1 MAKADD
7 CGCDETQER
16 EAEYAALTVA
26 PEDDSPD
33 TAPDPRGTTVRAFR
47 DQLLAPYGKPTGDK
61 RRFKGGALT
70 SGELPIGVK
79 WQREDNQGHSTSV
92 TVGAIHKVRFG
103 DDGVYGSG
111 VIFDPDPTKT
121 QRWAEDCAEAY
132 GLLKEKVIGPS
143 VDLDDMEFHEFTDE
157 AEEYSAE
164 ARPEIEVDRGRI
176 RAVTLVQIP
185 AFVEARPFA
194 LDEVDADEYA
204 AEMDEIAA
212 LTASGVYSST
222 AELPVAPAD
231 YEWDLLEWASR
242 NVADMPGAVLYD
254 GPEGVLFP
262 VADLV
267 DGKLS
272 LVAAAVA
279 DAVSML
285 AFHYD
290 RVQLP
295 DGVKDAMRERL
306 DDLTAYCELPAPP
319 WQHASVS
326 LVAAGSIRDWTPTIE
341 AFADPKLDKLT
352 PITVRDGRVF
362 GHLASWKSCH
372 IGFKHCVTAPK
383 SRSKYA
389 HFHVGEIQTTGGP
402 LPVGK
407 ITLGGGHADTRLG
420 FQAAAEHYDDAGAA
434 VAAVRAG
441 EDKHGIWVSGVALP
455 GAEDKFATLP
465 LFPLSGDWRRV
476 GGSMEMVAALAV
488 NTPGFGVPRV
498 HEAAGQVYALVA
510 AGVVEPEP
518 DEELANLFAYDPSDE
533 RVKADLTGKGKKKK
547 RKLPPWMQKDDDED
561 DYAADADELAY
572 AMQVAARRERAAAE
586 SATQIAADLGYLDEV
601 NLRSAA
607 LSAASVF

>member
-1 MAKADD
+1 MAKADED
-7 CGCDETQER
+7 CGCDDQR

-26 PEDDSPD
+26 ADDDQTDLS
-33 TAPDPRGTTVRAFR
+33 PDPRGTKVRAFR
-47 DQLLAPYGKPTGDK
+47 DQLIAPYGKPTGDK
-61 RRFKGGALT
+61 RRFKSGALT
-70 SGELPIGVK
+70 AGELPIGVK
-79 WQREDNQGHSTSV
+79 WQRADNQGHSTSV
-92 TVGAIHKVRFG
+92 TVGALHKVRFG

-111 VIFDPDPTKT
+111 VFFDPDPAVTP
-121 QRWAEDCAEAY
+121 RWAEDCNEAY
-132 GLLKEKVIGPS
+132 ALTREKVIGPS
-143 VDLDDMEFHEFTDE
+143 VDLDDMDFHEFVDE
-157 AEEYSAE
+157 AEEYATE
-164 ARPEIEVDRGRI
+164 ARPEIEVDKGRI

-194 LDEVDADEYA
+194 LEEVDADEYA
-204 AEMDEIAA
+204 TEMDEIAS
-212 LTASGVYSST
+212 LTASGVHSST

-231 YEWDLLEWASR
+231 YEWDLLEWAAR

-319 WQHASVS
+319 WQSVPAS
-326 LVAAGSIRDWTPTIE
+326 LQAAGTMADWTPPRA
-341 AFADPKLDKLT
+341 AFEDPKLTEPT
-352 PITVRDGRVF
+352 PITIKDGRVF
-362 GHLASWKSCH
+362 GHLASWKACH
-372 IGFKHCVTAPK
+372 IGFKTCVRAPK
-383 SRSKYA
+383 SRSQYA

-441 EDKHGIWVSGVALP
+441 EDKFGIWVSGVALP
-455 GAEDKFATLP
+455 GAEDKFASLP

-476 GGSMEMVAALAV
+476 GGSMELVAALAV

-498 HEAAGQVYALVA
+498 HEASGRPLALVA
-510 AGVVEPEP
+510 AGVVAPEP
-518 DEELANLFAYDPSDE
+518 DDELLTLFKLNPADE
-533 RVKADLTGKGKKKK
+533 NVKADLSGKKK
-547 RKLPPWMQKDDDED
+547 RKKRMPWMKNDDDGDEE
-561 DYAADADELAY
+561 YAADAEEIAY
-572 AMQVAARRERAAAE
+572 AIQVAQRRERAAATYG
-586 SATQIAADLGYLDEV
+586 ATLAEGLAQLDAVTMRET
-601 NLRSAA
+601 A
-607 LSAASVF
+607 LQAASIF